1 MTIPAGFAQ
10 ITYVYTGASVPRGA
24 ANVIGVE
31 NAGGLS
37 IANVAI
43 AAGEAIEPMMA
54 NLPDSVQ
61 VNEIRVKLGPDDNGP
76 YQVFPIVIP
85 GVLTSGETVAPN
97 TSFLFSKQTAMGGRK
112 NRGRLYLPGVLE
124 GAIGDGG
131 DLGSSWITDLNAAAA
146 LMLASLTADGLPMYI
161 LHESVDAPTE
171 VTAMFVSSRVA
182 TQRRRLRR

>member
-10 ITYVYTGASVPRGA
+10 ITYVYTGSAVPRGA

-43 AAGEAIEPMMA
+43 AAGEAIEPLMA
-54 NLPDSVQ
+54 NLPDEIQ
-61 VNEIRVKLGPDDNGP
+61 VSEIRVKLGPDDNGP
-76 YQVFPIVIP
+76 YQVFAIVKP
-85 GVLTSGETVAPN
+85 GLLGSGETVAPN
-97 TSFLFSKQTAMGGRK
+97 TSFLFSKQTALGGRK

-124 GAIGDGG
+124 GAINGAG
-131 DLGSSWITDLNAAAA
+131 DLASGWITDLNNAAD
-146 LMLASLTADGLPMYI
+146 LMLASLTADGVPMHL

-171 VTAMFVSSRVA
+171 VTGMQVSSRVA